1 MSWDN
6 VREKYENP
14 PLRWDF
20 WMKNMK
26 KGRGRG
32 RVVEMLEDVQLEYVK
47 VRRVWI
53 GRGDEEILIVV
64 KKGREEDFFRFLD

>member
-1 MSWDN
+1 MF
-6 VREKYENP
+6 E
-14 PLRWDF
+14 
-20 WMKNMK
+20 KNMK
-26 KGRGRG
+26 ILLCDEIFEWKIWKKEEGKGE
-32 RVVEMLEDVQLEYVK
+32 VVEMLENVQLEYVK

>member
-1 MSWDN
+1 
-6 VREKYENP
+6 
-14 PLRWDF
+14 
-20 WMKNMK
+20 MKIVPCDGIFEWKIWK
-26 KGRGRG
+26 KEEGKGE
-32 RVVEMLEDVQLEYVK
+32 VVEMLENVQLEYVK

>member
-1 MSWDN
+1 MF
-6 VREKYENP
+6 E
-14 PLRWDF
+14 
-20 WMKNMK
+20 KNMK
-26 KGRGRG
+26 IVPCDGIFEWKIWKKEEGKEE
-32 RVVEMLEDVQLEYVK
+32 VVEMLENVQLEYVK

>member
-1 MSWDN
+1 MF
-6 VREKYENP
+6 E
-14 PLRWDF
+14 
-20 WMKNMK
+20 KNMK
-26 KGRGRG
+26 ILLCDEIFEWKIWKKEEGKEE
-32 RVVEMLEDVQLEYVK
+32 VVEMLENVQLEYVK

>member
-64 KKGREEDFFRFLD
+64 KKGREEDFF